1 MSLEKH
7 LSAGEYIEFQ
17 FSAFTWTRVSVNLNG
32 AWENIAL
39 TNQGIITKTKLF
51 SFSWAKIPWEQVADI
66 RYNKKGLGKD
76 TITISA
82 KSFFRKK
89 QWKIPISLDISIKKL
104 NDDEL
109 YRLTSI
115 LQRKADE
122 LGIPRANLDMR
133 EGVEC

>member
-39 TNQGIITKTKLF
+39 TNQGIITKTRLF
-51 SFSWAKIPWEQVADI
+51 SFSWAKIPWEQVKDI

-89 QWKIPISLDISIKKL
+89 QWNIRISLEISLKKL
-104 NDDEL
+104 EGDEI

-115 LQRKADE
+115 LRRRAEE
-122 LGIPRANLDMR
+122 LGIPGENLDMR
-133 EGVEC
+133 TEVG